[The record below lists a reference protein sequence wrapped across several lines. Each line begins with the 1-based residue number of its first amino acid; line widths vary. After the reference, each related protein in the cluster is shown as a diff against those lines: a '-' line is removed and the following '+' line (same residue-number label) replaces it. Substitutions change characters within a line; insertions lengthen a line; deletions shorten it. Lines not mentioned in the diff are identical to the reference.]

1 MYVIYT
7 SVYIYRYVC
16 ICIYIIYTKTKLVFV
31 RILERNICVCMYF
44 GFFFLE
50 KWNLFIK
57 ERSSINYLK
66 LVRSTLTLWNETC
79 FLSNNK

>member
-1 MYVIYT
+1 MYLHIYNIHKNKT
-7 SVYIYRYVC
+7 CFCEDIRKKYMCVY
-16 ICIYIIYTKTKLVFV
+16 VFWV
-31 RILERNICVCMYF
+31 
-44 GFFFLE
+44 FFLE